1 MGNSQ
6 TVRSNLN
13 AKCAN
18 ERCLTTFRVH
28 DKLSYFAPKL
38 AATLLVTMFLYFTA
52 AVPTNT
58 KIAVPEVEYSDI
70 LQKQTTCNS
79 DA

>member
-1 MGNSQ
+1 VHFKSIGKQ
-6 TVRSNLN
+6 TLN
-13 AKCAN
+13 GKFAN